1 MTKNKIRK
9 SEYNQVGER
18 CELWKLQDIKEIKD
32 YTNK

>member
-1 MTKNKIRK
+1 MKKNKIHK
-9 SEYNQVGER
+9 NECNQVGER